1 MGQNIP
7 NCFRHNDNN
16 NDNNDNSND
25 NNTSSSITELK
36 YSTNTNISFPH
47 TNSAYFIQDIDS
59 LNIPNSPRTSPHLI
73 KKPSSTT
80 VLPSSSYLPSF
91 SSRISKIAQIQS
103 AFISFKHRKHF
114 NTKHK
119 QLLIERSFSLY
130 NALYEEYITFNTKLA
145 ESLIGYK
152 YSLPSTY
159 SGSKHNTCIFH
170 NTFLHYTKNTSVP
183 SIYYG
188 DVDINYKRNGYGV
201 QLYKNG
207 VKLEGIWKDDMFQGY
222 GRMITVNGDLYEG
235 AFTSDLKL
243 NGSGIKRSLN
253 GDIYVG
259 MFMNG
264 LKHGEGIEENN
275 EIEYKG
281 QFVNDLRNGK
291 GVIHFKQKNEV
302 YEGEFMKGNLNGVG
316 IYRFVNEDVYEGT
329 FKDGKMHGKGMY
341 RWKSGEE
348 YYGEYVKGIKEGN
361 GVFKYVNGKIYEG
374 RFKQGKPNGKG
385 KMVVK
390 NKGCTKEYVV
400 VFEEGKIVESARI

>member
-7 NCFRHNDNN
+7 NCFKHNDNN
-16 NDNNDNSND
+16 ENNDNN
-25 NNTSSSITELK
+25 NNNVTSSNITELK
-36 YSTNTNISFPH
+36 YSTNTNIS
-47 TNSAYFIQDIDS
+47 YFQIQDNNS
-59 LNIPNSPRTSPHLI
+59 LNTLNSPQSYPHLI
-73 KKPSSTT
+73 KKPSSTNT
-80 VLPSSSYLPSF
+80 FPSSSSRSSF
-91 SSRISKIAQIQS
+91 SSHIPQITLIQS
-103 AFISFKHRKHF
+103 TFISFKLRKHF
-114 NTKHK
+114 NTKRK
-119 QLLIERSFSLY
+119 QFLIEHSFSLY
-130 NALYEEYITFNTKLA
+130 NTLYEEYITFNTKLA

-152 YSLPSTY
+152 YSLPPNYTNT
-159 SGSKHNTCIFH
+159 KHNTFIFH
-170 NTFLHYTKNTSVP
+170 NTFLHYTKNTSIP

-188 DVDINYKRNGYGV
+188 DIDINYKRNGYGI

-222 GRMITVNGDLYEG
+222 GRMITLNGDLYEG
-235 AFTSDLKL
+235 VFTSDLKL

-253 GDIYVG
+253 GDVYIG

-291 GVIHFKQKNEV
+291 GIIHFKQINEV
-302 YEGEFMKGNLNGVG
+302 YEGEFVKGNLNGVG
-316 IYRFVNEDVYEGT
+316 IYRFVNEDVYEGM

-341 RWKSGEE
+341 KWKSGEE

-374 RFKQGKPNGKG
+374 GFKQGKPNGKG
-385 KMVVK
+385 KMIVK
-390 NKGCTKEYVV
+390 KKECVKEYVV
-400 VFEEGKIVESARI
+400 VFKEGKIVESLRI

>member
-7 NCFRHNDNN
+7 NCFKHNDNN
-16 NDNNDNSND
+16 ENNDNN
-25 NNTSSSITELK
+25 NNNVTSSNITELK
-36 YSTNTNISFPH
+36 YSTNTNIS
-47 TNSAYFIQDIDS
+47 YFQIQDNNS
-59 LNIPNSPRTSPHLI
+59 LNTLNSPQSYPHLI
-73 KKPSSTT
+73 KKPSSTNT
-80 VLPSSSYLPSF
+80 FPSSSSRSSF
-91 SSRISKIAQIQS
+91 SSHIPQITLIQS
-103 AFISFKHRKHF
+103 TFISFKLRKHF

-119 QLLIERSFSLY
+119 QFLIEHSFSLY
-130 NALYEEYITFNTKLA
+130 NTLYEEYITFNTKLA

-152 YSLPSTY
+152 YSLPPNYTNT
-159 SGSKHNTCIFH
+159 KHNTFIFH
-170 NTFLHYTKNTSVP
+170 NTFLHYTKNTSIP

-188 DVDINYKRNGYGV
+188 DIDINYKRNGYGI

-222 GRMITVNGDLYEG
+222 GRMITLNGDLYEG
-235 AFTSDLKL
+235 VFTSDLKL

-253 GDIYVG
+253 GDVYIG

-291 GVIHFKQKNEV
+291 GIIHFKQINEV
-302 YEGEFMKGNLNGVG
+302 YEGEFVKGNLNGVG
-316 IYRFVNEDVYEGT
+316 IYRFVNEDVYEGM

-341 RWKSGEE
+341 KWKSGEE

-374 RFKQGKPNGKG
+374 GFKQGKPNGKG
-385 KMVVK
+385 KMIVK
-390 NKGCTKEYVV
+390 KKECVKEYVV
-400 VFEEGKIVESARI
+400 VFKEGKIVESLRI